1 MISRMDYYAYQLYIQ
16 VLFIVI
22 FEPLKEVLSEDCNL
36 CNVGT
41 HQYSPITLF
50 LCGKPLNDR
59 YVSDAEVTKP

>member
-36 CNVGT
+36 SNVGT
-41 HQYSPITLF
+41 RQYSPITLF
-50 LCGKPLNDR
+50 LYGKLNDR